1 MRTALSSSLL
11 ALLFLAFAGPAAA
24 QNNLVV
30 DGTTVQ
36 MGGIH
41 HYDSITVVNGGVI
54 RVTPFDGVNRVNT
67 GNLQL
72 VAASIFVDA
81 TSSIIATAAG
91 YQPQLCLNGT
101 GPAAYPQ
108 SGGRGGCAV
117 RDSGGGGH
125 FGGGGRGTRDC
136 PGSVCV
142 FPRDWEEDCGTYAG
156 GTTCNTLANCYDGD
170 GLPTVAGQPFSHS
183 IYEIEFGASGGDAG
197 CRDGDGWSAP
207 VCMVAGP
214 GGGRIVLAAV
224 TPLGTGVLDIRGRVL
239 AEGRRGCGIKNDSA
253 GGGAGG
259 SVLLASDHVNIA
271 ETAIISAAGG
281 IGGNTSPYPAGEC
294 PACAQVGGTCDDC
307 GGGGGGGI
315 VSVLSG
321 APASI
326 HQLAEFKV
334 GGAAGGVCACAGE
347 AGGGAGELQLSGV
360 YVGEVCDGYDN
371 DFDDVIDN
379 HLPDLVC
386 GVGGCEVTVEACTGN
401 LPNDCVPLSDEL
413 CQPPITDTRSRFMV
427 IVDTSGSML
436 LDLSGVWTFGDG
448 SPDHP
453 GVDTND
459 SNGPGSNDSR
469 LFKAKE
475 ALRNVIS
482 AYYPDIDFGLA
493 RYAQGSGPSVNCQ
506 LARSFEC
513 AGVCCTYDNP
523 QNNFGA
529 PAACTV
535 GAGDA
540 GNLSV
545 LPQSPTSDVCVNYA
559 GGCGSV
565 RRGADILV
573 GFERPVNQLIM
584 WIDNQETNFNESRLE
599 GDFCDFAGGGDCE
612 LRGTGPTPLAD
623 SLLAV
628 KGYMAAA
635 IADDRIDT
643 CRRYAV
649 ILLTDGMETC
659 RGNPATAAAE
669 LLGDLGVETY
679 VIGFSVLASEQTSLN
694 QIARAGSFG
703 SSRDAFFVGNEDEL
717 AAVLAGIVADS
728 VVYERCN
735 DWDDDCDG
743 LVDEDFTTKGQPCD
757 DGAIGA
763 CLGTGAYQCRLDG
776 AGVECVIDTPG
787 ATPVD
792 EVCNGLDDNCND
804 QVDEGLN
811 CQSQCTPDG
820 DEVCDGRD
828 NDCNGLVDETDPLMG
843 LPCGESEGVCAPGSW
858 VCAGGAMV
866 CLGAVTPGTEMCNGL
881 DDDCDGFTDNEAPCP
896 AEYWCIEG
904 GCRARCGEGEF
915 PCGGGYV
922 CLDYT
927 VEQEDVRVC
936 MPTACASCEPGE
948 ICQDGACVNPCEDV
962 DCEENETCVMGVCRD
977 CHTLGCTA
985 PEVCYDGRCVT
996 DPCVDVTCPG
1006 DNQYC
1011 AEGQCV
1017 DLCRDER
1024 CPDGHACDAAGQCVP
1039 VACSPACGDGL
1050 VCIDGACETDPCPL
1064 VFCESGSVCVFPG
1077 ECVPDPCPLL
1087 DCPQGTVCAAS
1098 PDGSARCRYRDV
1110 LPDPEVFT
1118 VSGKVG
1124 CTCSAGAPTRSSGSG
1139 TALSGLLFLLGL
1151 IVVRRRGVK

>member
-1 MRTALSSSLL
+1 MRTTLPFFVLIVSV
-11 ALLFLAFAGPAAA
+11 LLFARPAAA

-30 DGTTVQ
+30 DNTTIQ

-41 HYDSITVVNGGVI
+41 HYDSITVINNGRITVI
-54 RVTPFDGVNRVNT
+54 PFNGTDRVNT

-72 VAASIFVDA
+72 VAPSIHIDA
-81 TSSIIATAAG
+81 TSSIIGTASG
-91 YQPQLCLNGT
+91 YQPLQCQDGT
-101 GPAAYPQ
+101 GPAAYPL
-108 SGGRGGCAV
+108 SGGRGGCSV
-117 RDSGGGGH
+117 MDSGGGGAH

-136 PGSVCV
+136 PGGVCT
-142 FPRDWEEDCGTYAG
+142 FPLHWEEDCGSFAG
-156 GTTCNTLANCYDGD
+156 TSCTAAPPGCYNGD
-170 GLPTVAGQPFSHS
+170 GLPTVAGQSFSHS
-183 IYEIEFGASGGDAG
+183 IYAIEFGASGGDAG
-197 CRDGDGWSAP
+197 CLDSWNT

-214 GGGRIVLAAV
+214 GGGRVVLAAV
-224 TPLGTGVLDIRGRVL
+224 TPLGTGVMDIQGRVI
-239 AEGRRGCGIKNDSA
+239 ADGRRGCGILNDSA

-259 SVLLASDHVNIA
+259 SVLIVGDSVSIG
-271 ETAIISAAGG
+271 ETAVISAAGG
-281 IGGNTSPYPAGEC
+281 IGGNTQPYPAGEC
-294 PACAQVGGTCDDC
+294 PGCAQVGGTCDDC

-321 APASI
+321 SPADI
-326 HQLAEFKV
+326 HQLAAFRV

-371 DFDDVIDN
+371 DFDDIVDN
-379 HLPDLVC
+379 NLPDRTC
-386 GVGGCEVTVEACTGN
+386 GTGACEVTVEACDGGV
-401 LPNDCVPLSDEL
+401 PNDCVPADDPL

-436 LDLSGVWTFGDG
+436 LDLTGAWTFGDG
-448 SPDHP
+448 SPDHV
-453 GVDTND
+453 GLNTNAD
-459 SNGPGSNDSR
+459 GIAGNDSR
-469 LFKAKE
+469 LYKAKE

-513 AGVCCTYDNP
+513 AGICCTYDDP
-523 QNNFGA
+523 TNNTGTPDACSVTAGA
-529 PAACTV
+529 
-535 GAGDA
+535 AGTIA
-540 GNLSV
+540 V
-545 LPQSPTSDVCVNYA
+545 PPQSPTSDACINYA

-584 WIDNQETNFNESRLE
+584 WIDNQETSFNESRIE

-628 KGYMAAA
+628 KGYMAAS

-649 ILLTDGMETC
+649 ILLTDGIETC
-659 RGNPATAAAE
+659 RGNPVTAAAE
-669 LLGDLGVETY
+669 LLNDLAIETY
-679 VIGFSVLASEQTSLN
+679 VIGFSVLPSEQASLN
-694 QIARAGSFG
+694 QIAQAGSFG
-703 SSRDAFFVGNEDEL
+703 NSRNAFFVGNEDEL

-743 LVDEDFTTKGQPCD
+743 LVDEDFPTLGQPCD

-763 CLGTGAYQCRLDG
+763 CRGTGVYNCRLDG
-776 AGVECVIDTPG
+776 AGTECIITTPG
-787 ATPVD
+787 ATPSD

-811 CQSQCTPDG
+811 CQSQCTPTG
-820 DEVCDGRD
+820 AEVCDGID

-843 LPCGESEGVCAPGSW
+843 LPCGEDEGVCEPGSW
-858 VCAGGAMV
+858 QCAGGVMV

-881 DDDCDGFTDNEAPCP
+881 DDDCDGLTDNEAPCP

-922 CLDYT
+922 CRDYT
-927 VEQEDVRVC
+927 VDSEDVRVC

-948 ICQDGACVNPCEDV
+948 VCVDNACVDPCADV
-962 DCEENETCVMGVCRD
+962 SCDTDETCVMGVCRD
-977 CHTLGCTA
+977 CHTLGCDA
-985 PEVCYDGRCVT
+985 PLICYDGQCQD
-996 DPCVDVTCPG
+996 DPCADVTCPEAS
-1006 DNQYC
+1006 QYC
-1011 AEGQCV
+1011 SGGQCL

-1024 CPDGHACDAAGQCVP
+1024 CPEGSACDAAGQCAP
-1039 VACSPACGDGL
+1039 VTCSPACAEGT
-1050 VCIDGACETDPCPL
+1050 VCVEGQCETDPCPL
-1064 VFCESGSVCVFPG
+1064 VFCEKGTICVYPG
-1077 ECVPDPCPLL
+1077 ECIPDPCPLL
-1087 DCPQGTVCAAS
+1087 DCPDGTVCDVLD
-1098 PDGSARCRYRDV
+1098 DGSALCRYRNP

-1124 CTCSAGAPTRSSGSG
+1124 CTCAAGGTVPGSG
-1139 TALSGLLFLLGL
+1139 TGGFAFPGVLLLMGLFLA
-1151 IVVRRRGVK
+1151 RFRGVK